1 MQSRAASILRSH
13 MKIASNITMATV
25 SLRPVTLTLP
35 VEAIKSLDRIAE
47 AEDRS
52 RSSVVRRL
60 IASAFDS
67 GLNASPAGV
76 DVQASA
82 MENKPR
88 QPWTNP
94 NRGDNE

>member
-1 MQSRAASILRSH
+1 MQHEHNL
-13 MKIASNITMATV
+13 TMATV

-76 DVQASA
+76 DVQAVVV
-82 MENKPR
+82 EKKPR

-94 NRGDNE
+94 NRGERHE